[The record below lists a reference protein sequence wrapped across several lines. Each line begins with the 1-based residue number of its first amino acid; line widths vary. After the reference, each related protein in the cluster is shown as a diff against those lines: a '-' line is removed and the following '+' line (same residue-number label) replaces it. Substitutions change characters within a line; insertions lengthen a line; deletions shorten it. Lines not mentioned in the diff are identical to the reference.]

1 MTHGAPQI
9 SVVLPVSNGF
19 ATIGAAVE
27 SILEQSS
34 REWELI
40 VVDDGS
46 TDGTDA
52 VLAGF
57 SSSGA
62 SPAVASG
69 HLRIVR
75 TPHRGLVAAL
85 NTGLATAT
93 GDLIARMDADDR
105 AHPDRLARQRAFLL
119 ENPHIG
125 IVGSAAVTPPREG
138 NAGYRRYTEWVN
150 GLTHWRQIRRARF
163 IESPLIHPT
172 VMFRRDLVDR
182 HGGYREGPFPEDY
195 ELWLRWFAAGVKA
208 AALPEPLLIWNDPPE
223 RFSRT
228 PTAMQ
233 DRDAFYRI
241 KAEYLARAVGEARRG
256 RAVILWGGGRR
267 TRRRFEPFEAALVE
281 TAGTEVAAIVD
292 VAGGATR
299 PFRGRR
305 VPCISPGEVP
315 PAAGGVRRRRRR
327 LHRGA
332 NADRRGPRPARVP
345 LRAGLDRGCVGWQN
359 GSVRRVCPAG
369 FAAPFA
375 ADGARSVPSPRRQ
388 FMAETPSTMREL
400 GTPAPDFPCRRRTVR
415 PYPWPT
421 TRAVPCSSPLSATT
435 VPS

>member
-1 MTHGAPQI
+1 
-9 SVVLPVSNGF
+9 
-19 ATIGAAVE
+19 
-27 SILEQSS
+27 
-34 REWELI
+34 
-40 VVDDGS
+40 
-46 TDGTDA
+46 
-52 VLAGF
+52 
-57 SSSGA
+57 
-62 SPAVASG
+62 
-69 HLRIVR
+69 
-75 TPHRGLVAAL
+75 
-85 NTGLATAT
+85 
-93 GDLIARMDADDR
+93 MDADDR

-315 PAAGGVRRRRRR
+315 PPREAYVVAGVGSIGVRMQIAAA
-327 LHRGA
+327 LA
-332 NADRRGPRPARVP
+332 RRGYRYER
-345 LRAGLDRGCVGWQN
+345 DWI
-359 GSVRRVCPAG
+359 
-369 FAAPFA
+369 AAA
-375 ADGARSVPSPRRQ
+375 
-388 FMAETPSTMREL
+388 
-400 GTPAPDFPCRRRTVR
+400 
-415 PYPWPT
+415 
-421 TRAVPCSSPLSATT
+421 
-435 VPS
+435 

>member
-46 TDGTDA
+46 TDGTA
-52 VLAGF
+52 AMVERLIQETSPQAERSRLSFPASVGP
-57 SSSGA
+57 GA
-62 SPAVASG
+62 PGAPTRLSAPSPRRATTPAETTETAVASG
-69 HLRIVR
+69 RLRIVR

-241 KAEYLARAVGEARRG
+241 KAQYLAREVGEARRG

-315 PAAGGVRRRRRR
+315 PPREAYVVAGVGSIGVRMQIAAA
-327 LHRGA
+327 LA
-332 NADRRGPRPARVP
+332 RRGYRYER
-345 LRAGLDRGCVGWQN
+345 DWI
-359 GSVRRVCPAG
+359 
-369 FAAPFA
+369 AAA
-375 ADGARSVPSPRRQ
+375 
-388 FMAETPSTMREL
+388 
-400 GTPAPDFPCRRRTVR
+400 
-415 PYPWPT
+415 
-421 TRAVPCSSPLSATT
+421 
-435 VPS
+435 

>member
-1 MTHGAPQI
+1 MTGAP
-9 SVVLPVSNGF
+9 
-19 ATIGAAVE
+19 T
-27 SILEQSS
+27 
-34 REWELI
+34 
-40 VVDDGS
+40 
-46 TDGTDA
+46 GTDA

-69 HLRIVR
+69 RLRIIR

-105 AHPDRLARQRAFLL
+105 AHPDRLARQRGFLL

-315 PAAGGVRRRRRR
+315 RRGRRTSSPASAPSGCECRSPRPSPGEGTATSGTGSRLRRVAKWVCPPGVSRR
-327 LHRGA
+327 LR
-332 NADRRGPRPARVP
+332 
-345 LRAGLDRGCVGWQN
+345 
-359 GSVRRVCPAG
+359 
-369 FAAPFA
+369 
-375 ADGARSVPSPRRQ
+375 RSVCRGRRPKC
-388 FMAETPSTMREL
+388 T
-400 GTPAPDFPCRRRTVR
+400 FPTE
-415 PYPWPT
+415 
-421 TRAVPCSSPLSATT
+421 AIHG
-435 VPS
+435 